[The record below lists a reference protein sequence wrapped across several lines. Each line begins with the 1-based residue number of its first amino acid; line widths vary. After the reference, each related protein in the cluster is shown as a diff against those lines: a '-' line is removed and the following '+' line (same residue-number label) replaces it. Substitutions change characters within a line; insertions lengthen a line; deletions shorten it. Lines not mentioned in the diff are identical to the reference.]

1 MILRETT
8 CSCDDVISL
17 NAMHPRVVGFGVAA
31 VVMAAA
37 VSLGWWLTPP
47 AGPRYTVAKR
57 TTAHHMLVLDVETR
71 DPEDALE
78 LTEVITRDDRARYE
92 EILVFFHQPHHRR
105 ALRRVQWT
113 RQDGFVEWVYR

>member
-1 MILRETT
+1 MILRETPCT
-8 CSCDDVISL
+8 CDDVISVETV
-17 NAMHPRVVGFGVAA
+17 HPRVVGFGVAA
-31 VVMAAA
+31 VVLAAA
-37 VSLGWWLTPP
+37 VGLGWWLMPP
-47 AGPRYTVAKR
+47 SGPRYRVAKR

-78 LTEVITRDDRARYE
+78 LTEVITRDDRSRYE

>member
-1 MILRETT
+1 MILRETPCT
-8 CSCDDVISL
+8 RDTVISL
-17 NAMHPRVVGFGVAA
+17 DAMHPRVIGFG
-31 VVMAAA
+31 AAA
-37 VSLGWWLTPP
+37 LVLAGVFGLGWWLTPP

-57 TTAHHMLVLDVETR
+57 TTAHHMLVLEIETR

-78 LTEVITRDDRARYE
+78 LTEIITRDDRTRYE